1 MLRPYPNEP
10 GPFVANFDVIILG
23 GGPAGYVCAIRC
35 AQLGLATAVV
45 EQEKLGGVCV
55 NIGCIPTKALLHS
68 AYIANLLKESKE
80 FGVEAGNV
88 TTDYGVAMKRSR
100 RVSDQNSKGVEFLM
114 KKHKITVVKGTG
126 VLQPGK
132 KVKVGNDVYEAK
144 KAVVVATGS
153 RVKGIPQIG
162 LEINKTTVIS
172 SDEAL
177 LMERV
182 PASLAIIGA
191 GALGMECADIFH
203 AFGVKVT
210 LIEALPRILPLEDAE
225 ASDTLNKSY
234 RKRGIEVI
242 AGAKVTKANVGKDKV
257 TLDVEAGGEKKQ
269 VTAAA
274 VLMAAGRAVNIE
286 NIGLKECG
294 IQLTERGFI
303 KVDKNM
309 QTSTAGYYAIG
320 DVAGPPMLAHKGSRE
335 GVVVAELIAGQK
347 PHPIKY
353 DNVPSVTYCHPEVA
367 SIGLTED
374 QCKEKKLDYVA
385 GKFPFSANG
394 RARGTGET
402 EGFVKILRDKKYGE
416 ILGAHIVG
424 SHASEMI
431 HELAVARENE
441 YTVEEIDLAIHAHPT
456 MSEAIGEAALDSL
469 GRVLHIWATKRSMTP
484 SPSDLDP

>member
-1 MLRPYPNEP
+1 VPNS
-10 GPFVANFDVIILG
+10 FDVIVLG

-45 EQEKLGGVCV
+45 EQDKLGGVCV

-68 AYIANLLKESKE
+68 AYIANLLKESKD
-80 FGVEAGNV
+80 FGVEAANV

-114 KKHKITVVKGTG
+114 KKHKITVVKGSG

-132 KVKVGNDVYEAK
+132 KVKVGSDVHEAK
-144 KAVVVATGS
+144 KAVVIATGS

-177 LMERV
+177 VMERV
-182 PASLAIIGA
+182 PATLAIIGA
-191 GALGMECADIFH
+191 GAVGMEFADIFH

-234 RKRGIEVI
+234 RKRGIEII
-242 AGAKVTKANVGKDKV
+242 AGAKVTKANVAKDKV

-274 VLMAAGRAVNIE
+274 VLMAAGRAVNVE

-303 KVDKNM
+303 KVDKNL

-320 DVAGPPMLAHKGSRE
+320 DAAGPPMLAHKGSRE
-335 GVVVAELIAGQK
+335 GVVVAEIIAGQK

-424 SHASEMI
+424 DHASEII
-431 HELAVARENE
+431 HELTVARENE
-441 YTVEEIDLAIHAHPT
+441 YTVEEVDLAIHAHPT
-456 MSEAIGEAALDSL
+456 MSEAIAEAALDSM
-469 GRVLHIWATKRSMTP
+469 GRVLHI
-484 SPSDLDP
+484 

>member
-1 MLRPYPNEP
+1 M
-10 GPFVANFDVIILG
+10 ANTFDVLVLG

-35 AQLGLATAVV
+35 AQLGLQTAVI

-68 AYIANLLKESKE
+68 AYIANLLKESKD
-80 FGVEAGNV
+80 FGVEAGSV
-88 TTDYGVAMKRSR
+88 KTDYGVAMKRSR
-100 RVSDQNSKGVEFLM
+100 RVADQNSKGVDFLM
-114 KKHKITVVKGTG
+114 KKHKITVVRGTG

-132 KVKVGNDVYEAK
+132 KVKVGSDVYEAK
-144 KAVVVATGS
+144 KALVIATGS

-182 PASLAIIGA
+182 PETLAIIGA
-191 GALGMECADIFH
+191 GAVGMEFADVFN

-225 ASDTLNKSY
+225 ASDALSKSY
-234 RKRGIEVI
+234 RKRGIDVI
-242 AGAKVTKANVGKDKV
+242 AGAKVTKATVAKDKV
-257 TLDVEAGGEKKQ
+257 TLEIEAGGEKKQ

-286 NIGLKECG
+286 NVGLKECG

-303 KVDKNM
+303 KVDKNL

-335 GVVVAELIAGQK
+335 GVTVAEIIAGQK
-347 PHPIKY
+347 PHAIKY

-367 SIGLTED
+367 SIGLNED
-374 QCKEKKLDYVA
+374 QCKEKKLDYQV
-385 GKFPFSANG
+385 GKFPFSASG

-402 EGFVKILRDKKYGE
+402 EGFVKIIRDKKYGE

-424 SHASEMI
+424 GHASEII

-441 YTVEEIDLAIHAHPT
+441 YTVEEVDLAIHAHPT
-456 MSEAIGEAALDSL
+456 MSEAIAEASLDSL
-469 GRVLHIWATKRSMTP
+469 GKVIHI
-484 SPSDLDP
+484 